1 MVLSL
6 CVRSVPAAAGPVL
19 PNGPAGLPDAIKR
32 ELQRLQHVSKQTHF
46 SRSVKQLLLQQM
58 TLHVRLSLFTLAEV
72 VKVLMTPFCFQT
84 VWSDDFWAGLSGWGV
99 FTAEERSHAQQSSRW
114 RTAGTYCAVYCNF
127 KGTYWIF
134 FCPVTEILNS
144 FHHSDSDPPHIWV
157 WFSLQLF
164 IHSKLWSSIKH
175 WFQNVQFVMKGL
187 LVQPPGLSQLS
198 AYYSHRQPNV
208 KQNKTKN
215 TYLPWQIPFE

>member
-84 VWSDDFWAGLSGWGV
+84 VWSDDSWAGLSGWGV

-134 FCPVTEILNS
+134 FVLLLKSWTLSTIVILTPLTSGYDFLCNYL
-144 FHHSDSDPPHIWV
+144 FIVNYEARLNTDFKM
-157 WFSLQLF
+157 FSL
-164 IHSKLWSSIKH
+164 LW
-175 WFQNVQFVMKGL
+175 KGC
-187 LVQPPGLSQLS
+187 
-198 AYYSHRQPNV
+198 
-208 KQNKTKN
+208 
-215 TYLPWQIPFE
+215 